1 MNLKQVERELSPL
14 LPVYPDFSAM
24 GVMEYT
30 ADPIRLHIEFDP
42 QTGMITK
49 VRISSLR
56 EKALKKEQLAAYG
69 NADLES
75 KNYKAF
81 AFTDCCSGDLVEIV
95 IMPHEGGVEPRTR
108 QFLDHPVQ

>member
-1 MNLKQVERELSPL
+1 MNLKQVELELSSL
-14 LPVYPDFSAM
+14 QPVYPDFPAI
-24 GVMEYT
+24 GVIEYT
-30 ADPIRLHIEFDP
+30 ADPVRLHIEFAP

-56 EKALKKEQLAAYG
+56 EKALTIEQLAAYG

-81 AFTDCCSGDLVEIV
+81 VFTDCCSGDPVEIV
-95 IMPHEGGVEPRTR
+95 IMPHDTSLER
-108 QFLDHPVQ
+108 